1 MRRVEASGH
10 LFVLD
15 RAKHRSV
22 NRSHHSFTS
31 VPYVGGKKVPN
42 ARQAFL
48 YVSTDSISGGE
59 CSRSGA
65 PSGAICSSEGPTDR
79 GVQSGVTPVS
89 RLKSTSANDSITR
102 CVTTKFT
109 P

>member
-1 MRRVEASGH
+1 MRRVDTSGH

-15 RAKHRSV
+15 SAKHRST

-59 CSRSGA
+59 CRVFIDKLDEDEGALLLKLLSRIG
-65 PSGAICSSEGPTDR
+65 
-79 GVQSGVTPVS
+79 
-89 RLKSTSANDSITR
+89 
-102 CVTTKFT
+102 
-109 P
+109 